1 MHPARQPARE
11 QRGHHRGLGP
21 RGEHVVVRL
30 REPSHD
36 RHHLLRRLALAEDG
50 LGHAVAERA
59 VQIHAGEAQVLDGQ
73 RAEPGQRLIG
83 RHRAGRDRLQ
93 QRPYFFPIHFS
104 TSLALPLRKPCR
116 SSVT

>member
-1 MHPARQPARE
+1 MHPARQAARE

-21 RGEHVVVRL
+21 RGEHVVVRV

-36 RHHLLRRLALAEDG
+36 RHHLLRSLALAEDG
-50 LGHAVAERA
+50 LGYPVAERA
-59 VQIHAGEAQVLDGQ
+59 VQIHAGEAQVLHGK
-73 RAEPGQRLIG
+73 RAEPGQGLLG

-93 QRPYFFPIHFS
+93 ERPYFFPIHFS
-104 TSLALPLRKPCR
+104 TSLALPLRKPWR